1 MPECVGHRLLAHAEA
16 RGQRRSAPLCRAARM
31 QDKKLVELVWP
42 ERGAGCLLGCGRR
55 RRLRL
60 GAAPLPARASPL
72 EVGDAQAR
80 EGPLDGAPASLLVGR
95 ALPRRVRPH
104 GPRACGRCLRRRR
117 LGRVRHR
124 HASASHLLYH
134 AGELVPAAVAVL
146 SAPVAVLGRVSRRG
160 RLGRTFT
167 CATRRRGRRGLRG
180 LPLPRR
186 VWRRLL
192 LRLTHE
198 DADLR
203 RAQNVALVQRVAG
216 PKHGRH
222 RPRRGTVGERRGEH
236 RLVQRRVEPGARGRV
251 MPLYAVPLQRRLHAL
266 AREYRPLEQRGRH
279 LAALERAAER
289 LQVVTHRHE
298 RAGERLRA
306 EPPHALELRG
316 VPLLRLGR
324 GDSQGGHRRRVAALQ
339 QRERSGAERGR
350 RHGRCGATLHQP
362 PFLRLEILFVCQ
374 EAPHSALHV
383 LRAAALLLDA
393 RRGAAA
399 YRGSACCRVRVG
411 RRRRG

>member
-1 MPECVGHRLLAHAEA
+1 
-16 RGQRRSAPLCRAARM
+16 
-31 QDKKLVELVWP
+31 
-42 ERGAGCLLGCGRR
+42 
-55 RRLRL
+55 
-60 GAAPLPARASPL
+60 
-72 EVGDAQAR
+72 
-80 EGPLDGAPASLLVGR
+80 
-95 ALPRRVRPH
+95 
-104 GPRACGRCLRRRR
+104 
-117 LGRVRHR
+117 
-124 HASASHLLYH
+124 
-134 AGELVPAAVAVL
+134 
-146 SAPVAVLGRVSRRG
+146 
-160 RLGRTFT
+160 
-167 CATRRRGRRGLRG
+167 
-180 LPLPRR
+180 
-186 VWRRLL
+186 
-192 LRLTHE
+192 
-198 DADLR
+198 
-203 RAQNVALVQRVAG
+203 
-216 PKHGRH
+216 
-222 RPRRGTVGERRGEH
+222 
-236 RLVQRRVEPGARGRV
+236 

-289 LQVVTHRHE
+289 LQVVTHLARHRRDKQHNGIAKTLSRARGERLGPSVSGVLDRAGTLGGVWKKALRGSGRWLWRRWRREAPRKVPRKCLGSVLQCHRHE